1 MIPNNKALVPLKPA
15 RQAALQAIIEVEN
28 RHAEGR
34 RLADL
39 PHARAFL
46 RILTGC
52 GRLNSRVAQ
61 SIPGLCWEPKNG
73 RNTLKQVEEALEV
86 LIASRGERCSGP
98 LFDTGVLGELFP
110 EVQHNRSGRRAHRG
124 KIKITQYLR
133 QESRRTGQEY
143 LQRQNLLSRVATDL
157 NFQSPETIGTWYSRW
172 SQEFETCELE
182 PLFWRWQG
190 RFASLD
196 ELKWLRMGNEPLWRI
211 IREIGFIVQET
222 PEYTH
227 ISERWM
233 VPNKLIF
240 QGAVA

>member
-1 MIPNNKALVPLKPA
+1 MRISPLIRWP
-15 RQAALQAIIEVEN
+15 
-28 RHAEGR
+28 
-34 RLADL
+34 
-39 PHARAFL
+39 
-46 RILTGC
+46 
-52 GRLNSRVAQ
+52 
-61 SIPGLCWEPKNG
+61 
-73 RNTLKQVEEALEV
+73 
-86 LIASRGERCSGP
+86 
-98 LFDTGVLGELFP
+98 
-110 EVQHNRSGRRAHRG
+110 
-124 KIKITQYLR
+124 
-133 QESRRTGQEY
+133 
-143 LQRQNLLSRVATDL
+143 NLLCHYT
-157 NFQSPETIGTWYSRW
+157 
-172 SQEFETCELE
+172 QEFETCELE